1 MHSVQP
7 LVLSVLLEKVSV
19 IPELG
24 APCVSWRCPMISGVH
39 QIPLPTRFAFS
50 GPEYSNN
57 ILRAGM

>member
-19 IPELG
+19 ILELG
-24 APCVSWRCPMISGVH
+24 ALCVSWRCPMISGVH

-50 GPEYSNN
+50 GPEHSNN